1 MGVPQFTTPTFTLTF
16 EEEFLDLTEATN
28 VYVTFKSKAYS
39 VTKTGSDLTI
49 GEKQIDVY
57 LSQNET
63 ARFTVGDVEI
73 QANWTTPNNHRAA
86 SEVVVYPI
94 SKQLLQ
100 KVIE

>member
-1 MGVPQFTTPTFTLTF
+1 MSVPQFTTPTFTFTF
-16 EEEFLDLTEATN
+16 DEENLDLTEASN
-28 VYVTFKSKAYS
+28 VYVTFRSRNYS

-49 GEKQIDVY
+49 GPKQIDVF

-63 ARFTVGDVEI
+63 SRFSVGEIEI
-73 QANWTTPNNHRAA
+73 QVNWTLPNNRRAS
-86 SEVVVYPI
+86 SEVVVYDI